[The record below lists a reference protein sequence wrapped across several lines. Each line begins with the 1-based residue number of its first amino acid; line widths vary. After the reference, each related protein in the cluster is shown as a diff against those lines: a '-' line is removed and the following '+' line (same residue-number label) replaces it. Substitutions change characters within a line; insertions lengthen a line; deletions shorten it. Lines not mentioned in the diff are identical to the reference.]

1 MLINGQPE
9 SEKEA
14 FLPSVFLPVR
24 EQVAHQGPQAQQD
37 HSPLGLLLA
46 GAPHSQIMLL
56 SIILTNMSKL
66 EQIGPCEL
74 DCIIIEIH
82 IFQASLNLIDQDP
95 STAAYS

>member
-9 SEKEA
+9 REKEA
-14 FLPSVFLPVR
+14 FLPSVLLPVR

-37 HSPLGLLLA
+37 HSPLSLLLA
-46 GAPHSQIMLL
+46 GTPHSRTMLL
-56 SIILTNMSKL
+56 SIILTNMSRL

-82 IFQASLNLIDQDP
+82 IFQASLTLIDQDP
-95 STAAYS
+95 SSAAYS

>member
-46 GAPHSQIMLL
+46 GTLHSQTMLL
-56 SIILTNMSKL
+56 SIILTNMSRL

-82 IFQASLNLIDQDP
+82 IFQASLTLIDQDP
-95 STAAYS
+95 PSAAYS